1 MYRDDLDN
9 NNKPQ
14 YLFVT
19 DDNENIFKNIKIFR
33 TEELNIKNKEL
44 NDFLGFNINTVW
56 NNVNKD
62 YSKYLNNDTISI
74 IESFY
79 EKDFEIFGFAK
90 KPKKINN
97 FTIIDIRE
105 NLNNIQKKLSDL
117 LN

>member
-1 MYRDDLDN
+1 MR
-9 NNKPQ
+9 
-14 YLFVT
+14 
-19 DDNENIFKNIKIFR
+19 
-33 TEELNIKNKEL
+33 
-44 NDFLGFNINTVW
+44 

-62 YSKYLNNDTISI
+62 YSKYLNNDSISI

-79 EKDFEIFGFAK
+79 AKDFEIFSFVK

-97 FTIIDIRE
+97 FTIIDIKR